1 MSDDLVT
8 IEITDGVADVR
19 LNRVDKYNAL
29 NPAMFKAIIAA
40 GEKLATAKDV
50 RAVVLSGNGR
60 GFCAGL
66 DMSSFAGMADDA
78 AEDSGDTS
86 KTADQLLSRG
96 DSPENH
102 AQRPAYVWKRL
113 PVPVISAI
121 HGVAYG
127 GGAQIA
133 LGADIRIAAPDMKM
147 SVMEIKWGLI
157 PDMSLTQTLR
167 DLVPLDV
174 AKELTFTGRVLNG
187 EEARALGLVT
197 HVSDEP
203 LQHAMELAREIA
215 GKSPDAIRAGKL
227 LLETAWH
234 ADERTGLEL
243 EASLQTALIG
253 SANQVEAITANFEK
267 RPPAFSD
274 PE

>member
-1 MSDDLVT
+1 MSDELVT
-8 IEITDGVADVR
+8 IEVSDGVADVR
-19 LNRVDKYNAL
+19 LNRPEKYNAL
-29 NPAMFKAIIAA
+29 SGEMFAAIVSA
-40 GEKLATAKDV
+40 GERLAEAKEV

-66 DMSSFAGMADDA
+66 DMGSFAGMADNA
-78 AEDSGDTS
+78 GSGGGGGTG
-86 KTADQLLSRG
+86 ALLARG
-96 DSPENH
+96 EGPENN

-133 LGADIRIAAPDMKM
+133 LGADIRIGAPDMKM
-147 SVMEIKWGLI
+147 SIMEIKWGLI

-174 AKELTFTGRVLNG
+174 AKELTLTGRVLNG
-187 EEARALGLVT
+187 EEARALGLIT
-197 HVSDEP
+197 RVSDDP
-203 LQHAMELAREIA
+203 HATAMDLAREIA
-215 GKSPDAIRAGKL
+215 GKSPDAIRAGKR

-243 EASLQTALIG
+243 EASLQEALIG
-253 SANQVEAITANFEK
+253 SPNQIEAITANFEK
-267 RPPAFSD
+267 RAPAFKD

>member
-1 MSDDLVT
+1 MSDELVT
-8 IEITDGVADVR
+8 IDISDGVADVR

-29 NPAMFKAIIAA
+29 SPAMFKSIIEA

-66 DMSSFAGMADDA
+66 DMESFAGMADDA
-78 AEDSGDTS
+78 AGDGDKEKSTTS
-86 KTADQLLSRG
+86 ELLSRG
-96 DSPENH
+96 EAPENH

-113 PVPVISAI
+113 AVPVISAI

-187 EEARALGLVT
+187 EEAKSIGLVT
-197 HVSDEP
+197 HVAEDP
-203 LQHAMELAREIA
+203 LQAALELAREIA
-215 GKSPDAIRAGKL
+215 SKSPDAIRAGKQ

-243 EASLQTALIG
+243 EAALQTALIG
-253 SANQVEAITANFEK
+253 SANQIEAVTANFEK
-267 RPPAFSD
+267 RPPVFTD
-274 PE
+274 PD